1 MKTILSISNALP
13 PTVLKI
19 TGTERTHAR
28 NQRKKTATRHL
39 DLERNPTSLKGC
51 TTTMYL
57 VKDENYNVFI
67 TFLEVSHARLLPLY
81 YNVFK
86 LKVFTSPSSLQ
97 PD

>member
-1 MKTILSISNALP
+1 M
-13 PTVLKI
+13 LKI

-67 TFLEVSHARLLPLY
+67 TFLESAMQDYCHY
-81 YNVFK
+81 
-86 LKVFTSPSSLQ
+86 TTMSSN
-97 PD
+97 

>member
-1 MKTILSISNALP
+1 MFKTILLNAFVAFP

-19 TGTERTHAR
+19 TGIERTHAR

-57 VKDENYNVFI
+57 VKDE
-67 TFLEVSHARLLPLY
+67 
-81 YNVFK
+81 
-86 LKVFTSPSSLQ
+86 
-97 PD
+97 